1 MRNAHPI
8 IMSVVVIRVPYTV
21 HDENG
26 FQTPITTTVTVLRRF
41 LNSSPA
47 IIHTVPIYYTYYTRI
62 DIVTM
67 ATVEKENDASSIK
80 SFDFEKEQE
89 GEGKVI
95 TLSEHVKNMLE
106 DLRDTK
112 TMTQAITAMK
122 IVEKF
127 IDVIDS
133 DKEREKAKTI
143 LELNGVSTIVVAL
156 WKWSASQEFAMFALA
171 TLCDLVYLE
180 ENTKQ
185 VIVDIGGVDTVLM
198 AAKKHSLPDAAFGT
212 EKENKENIVT
222 KSVKRKMPSRSKQS
236 KDLPLKS
243 NVVGLLGSLSF
254 SDISREVVSTEDC
267 IDFVMSTMRQ
277 YPKHSHMQKWGCIY
291 VIQISKD
298 LDVKKMLEEKSIVTH
313 LAKVVDNFRGH
324 DPLVIEKAKPA
335 LKLFL

>member
-1 MRNAHPI
+1 MESPG
-8 IMSVVVIRVPYTV
+8 S
-21 HDENG
+21 
-26 FQTPITTTVTVLRRF
+26 TP
-41 LNSSPA
+41 
-47 IIHTVPIYYTYYTRI
+47 
-62 DIVTM
+62 
-67 ATVEKENDASSIK
+67 EKQKQDDDAASMK
-80 SFDFEKEQE
+80 SFDMEKEQTDAA
-89 GEGKVI
+89 GKVT

-106 DLRDTK
+106 DLRDAK

-133 DKEREKAKTI
+133 DKEREKARTI

-156 WKWSASQEFAMFALA
+156 WKWASAQEFAMFALA

-198 AAKKHSLPDAAFGT
+198 AAKKHSLTDAAFGT
-212 EKENKENIVT
+212 TPDQSSSSNKENILT
-222 KSVKRKMPSRSKQS
+222 KKSKQKLPSKAKQS

-254 SDISREVVSTEDC
+254 SDVSREVVSTEDC

-277 YPKHSHMQKWGCIY
+277 YPNHSHMQKWGCIY
-291 VIQISKD
+291 VFQISKD
-298 LDVKKMLEEKSIVTH
+298 LDVKSMLEDKSIVTH